1 MTAAR
6 NSVRTRG
13 LLRGALTAIHA
24 ARIVFVWLLL
34 AIGLALAISSGW
46 NWYKAWSDN
55 RTIAALAA
63 GQNVEI
69 RADTASPPVL
79 FARAYY
85 LLQRDRVGEAQVLL
99 DQANFRADDETRVA
113 MLYDD
118 GNARLRTTFA
128 AIEQGKFDKATSLV
142 NLAKADYEEALR
154 LNPGAWDVKY
164 NLDVAARLVRD
175 LPTIVQTEEPMQQ
188 EPRKDLWSDLP
199 GVPRGEP

>member
-1 MTAAR
+1 MTADRHSSRAP
-6 NSVRTRG
+6 G
-13 LLRGALTAIHA
+13 LLRGALGAIHA
-24 ARIVFVWLLL
+24 ARIIFVWLLL
-34 AIGLALAISSGW
+34 AIGIALAIASGW
-46 NWYKAWSDN
+46 NWYKAWNDN

-63 GQNVEI
+63 GEDVEI
-69 RADTASPPVL
+69 AADTASPPVL

-85 LLQRDRVGEAQVLL
+85 LLQRDRIGEAQLLL
-99 DQANFRADDETRVA
+99 DQANFRADDKTRVA

-118 GNARLRTTFA
+118 GNARLRATFA

-142 NLAKADYEEALR
+142 NLAKADYDQALR
-154 LNPGAWDVKY
+154 LDPGAWDVKY

-175 LPTIVQTEEPMQQ
+175 LPVIAPSEEPMQQ